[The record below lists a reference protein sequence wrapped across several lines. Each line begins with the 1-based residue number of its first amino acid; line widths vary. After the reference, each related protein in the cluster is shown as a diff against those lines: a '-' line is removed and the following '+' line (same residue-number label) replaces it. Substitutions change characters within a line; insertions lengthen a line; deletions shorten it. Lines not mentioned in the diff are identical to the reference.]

1 MAGLSFNLFLLSCFP
16 TFALLCFTTT
26 AFTTTPTITK
36 PQRYVT
42 KLIHHDSVHS
52 PYYNPMATIS
62 DQARHAIDSSRARLA
77 YLRAKAQGFSL
88 ATDDVR
94 AGVIAKTTST
104 GFLANISI
112 GEPPSPQLLIVDTGS
127 SLSWTQCQ
135 PCSNTCFPQAV
146 PVFDPSKSSTFMRA
160 PCSSAACLASPGNQ
174 CDKSVCTFKQG
185 YASGTIITGL
195 VATEKLTFETSDEGT
210 ISVPNIDFGCSN
222 KVSGIGGQ
230 SSGILGL
237 GSDQVS
243 LASQL
248 GSKFSYCFGS
258 IRDPQYSY
266 NQLIFGDGAKVE
278 GPSTPLEILG
288 GLYFLTLQGI
298 SVAGNLLNI
307 SFDAFKRTPSNSG
320 HIVPSSHG
328 GVIIDSGTTFTV
340 LTRGG
345 FDPLNAEVRS
355 LTSGFLGGAEGST
368 TSAPCYTGII
378 NRDLAWFPMVTFH
391 FANGVDLDLDVE
403 SMFFQESENEFCM
416 AVLPSDIDDVSI
428 IGVVAQQGYN
438 VAYDLRARTLSL
450 QRMGCELLEG

>member
-1 MAGLSFNLFLLSCFP
+1 
-16 TFALLCFTTT
+16 
-26 AFTTTPTITK
+26 
-36 PQRYVT
+36 
-42 KLIHHDSVHS
+42 
-52 PYYNPMATIS
+52 MATIS

-77 YLRAKAQGFSL
+77 YLRAKAQGVSL

-94 AGVIAKTTST
+94 AGVIAETMSE

-112 GEPPSPQLLIVDTGS
+112 GEPPSPQLLIMDTGS

-174 CDKSVCTFKQG
+174 CDKSVCTFKQE
-185 YASGTIITGL
+185 YAGGTTITGL

-307 SFDAFKRTPSNSG
+307 SSDVFKRTP
-320 HIVPSSHG
+320 SHG
-328 GVIIDSGTTFTV
+328 GVIIDSGTTYTF
-340 LTRGG
+340 LTRVR

-355 LTSGFLGGAEGST
+355 LTSGLLGGAEGST

-403 SMFFQESENEFCM
+403 SMFFQVGANEFCM
-416 AVLPSDIDDVSI
+416 AVLPSDIDDVSVI
-428 IGVVAQQGYN
+428 EVLAQQGYN

-450 QRMGCELLEG
+450 QRIGCELLEG